1 MKTEAMKDSWGFP
14 KTLQIFILHVLV
26 ISSSLLAQ
34 DQKPQFRSS
43 TELVLIDAQVVARDG
58 APIQGLKA
66 DQFEVFIDGRKR
78 PIVSA
83 EFVRGSVAA
92 TAAMNRDR
100 PSAAGPNRATEGRT
114 ILLAVDENSFPVTG
128 QEAAREAVRR
138 VVDRVAPADYLGMVT
153 FPGRTEI
160 APTLD
165 RKPIRD
171 AASRII
177 GARVEIASSQYNI
190 SATEAMMIRSKDS
203 VGTREIT
210 NRECATRAI
219 ALDDLCP
226 RQVIQDGQRIA
237 DSLEQQGLIS
247 IAGLQRI
254 IAGLAEVPG
263 RKTLMVI
270 SAGLPTTSRP
280 GGRPN
285 LDAET
290 ANIARQ
296 AASANVSLYVFY
308 MNVHFIRAFSAAY
321 GKRNYSIFEDI
332 TTFGLGLE
340 KFADAAGGAF
350 FQVEVDSDPFVDRA
364 LRETSAAYLLAVQ
377 PEASDR
383 DGKEHFIRVTVKARN
398 STIRFRRV
406 LTIPR

>member
-1 MKTEAMKDSWGFP
+1 MKIEALCSFALGA
-14 KTLQIFILHVLV
+14 
-26 ISSSLLAQ
+26 SLIAQ

-58 APIQGLKA
+58 SPIQGLEA
-66 DQFEVFIDGRKR
+66 DRFEVFIDGRKR

-92 TAAMNRDR
+92 GTTGGQPGAA
-100 PSAAGPNRATEGRT
+100 AQGRAVEGRT

-128 QEAAREAVRR
+128 QESAREAVTR

-160 APTLD
+160 APTRD
-165 RKPIRD
+165 RKPVREAI
-171 AASRII
+171 SRIV
-177 GARVEIASSQYNI
+177 GARVEISSSQYNI
-190 SATEAMMIRSKDS
+190 SATEAMLLKSKDS
-203 VGTREIT
+203 VATKEIVD
-210 NRECATRAI
+210 RECASRARVM
-219 ALDDLCP
+219 DDVCP
-226 RQVIQDGQRIA
+226 RAVIQDGQRIA
-237 DSLEQQGLIS
+237 DSLEQQGLLS
-247 IAGLQRI
+247 IGGLQRI
-254 IAGLAEVPG
+254 IAGLAQVPG

-270 SAGLPTTSRP
+270 SAGLPTTNRP

-290 ANIARQ
+290 TNIARQ

-321 GKRNYSIFEDI
+321 GKRNYSLFEDI

-377 PEASDR
+377 PEPSDR
-383 DGKEHFIRVTVKARN
+383 DGKEHFIRVTVKAPN

>member
-1 MKTEAMKDSWGFP
+1 MCSCALGVVASA
-14 KTLQIFILHVLV
+14 
-26 ISSSLLAQ
+26 SLLAQ

-100 PSAAGPNRATEGRT
+100 QSAAGPDRATEGRT

-128 QEAAREAVRR
+128 QESAREAVRR

-171 AASRII
+171 AIPRII

-190 SATEAMMIRSKDS
+190 SASEAMLLKSKDS
-203 VGTREIT
+203 LGTREIT
-210 NRECATRAI
+210 DRECRA
-219 ALDDLCP
+219 LRVPDDVCP

-270 SAGLPTTSRP
+270 SAGLPTTNRP

-290 ANIARQ
+290 MNIARQ

-308 MNVHFIRAFSAAY
+308 MNVHFLRAFSAAY

-377 PEASDR
+377 PENSDR
-383 DGKEHFIRVTVKARN
+383 DGKEHFIRVTVKTRN

>member
-1 MKTEAMKDSWGFP
+1 MRHFAGGVAAAALAATA
-14 KTLQIFILHVLV
+14 
-26 ISSSLLAQ
+26 SLLAQ

-43 TELVLIDAQVVARDG
+43 TELVLIDAQVVAARDG
-58 APIQGLKA
+58 APIAGLTA

-92 TAAMNRDR
+92 NISRDR
-100 PSAAGPNRATEGRT
+100 PDAGSQGRAAEGRT
-114 ILLAVDENSFPVTG
+114 ILLAVDENSFPVAG
-128 QEAAREAVRR
+128 QEAAREAVKR

-160 APTLD
+160 APTLE

-171 AASRII
+171 AVPRIT
-177 GARVEIASSQYNI
+177 GARVEIASPQYNI
-190 SATEAMMIRSKDS
+190 SATEAMMLRSKDS
-203 VGTREIT
+203 YTTKVVID
-210 NRECATRAI
+210 RECFKRA
-219 ALDDLCP
+219 LSVEVLCG
-226 RQVIQDGQRIA
+226 QNVIQDAQRIA
-237 DSLEQQGLIS
+237 DSLEQQGLVS
-247 IAGLQRI
+247 IAGLRGI
-254 IAGLAEVPG
+254 ISGLAEVPG

-270 SAGLPTTSRP
+270 SAGLPMSSRP

-285 LDAET
+285 LDVET
-290 ANIARQ
+290 TNIARQ

-308 MNVHFIRAFSAAY
+308 MNVHFLRAFSAAY

-332 TTFGLGLE
+332 TTFGHGLE

-364 LRETSAAYLLAVQ
+364 LRETSAAYLLAVR
-377 PEASDR
+377 PEAAEH

-398 STIRFRRV
+398 SIIRFRRV

>member
-1 MKTEAMKDSWGFP
+1 MRHFAGGVAAAAMAASA
-14 KTLQIFILHVLV
+14 
-26 ISSSLLAQ
+26 SLLGQ
-34 DQKPQFRSS
+34 DQKPQFRAS
-43 TELVLIDAQVVARDG
+43 TELVLVDAQVVARDG
-58 APIQGLKA
+58 APIAGLKA

-92 TAAMNRDR
+92 NTSRDR
-100 PSAAGPNRATEGRT
+100 SGAAGQGGAEGRT
-114 ILLAVDENSFPVTG
+114 ILLAVDENSFPVSG
-128 QEAAREAVRR
+128 QEAAREAVTR

-171 AASRII
+171 AIPRII
-177 GARVEIASSQYNI
+177 GARVEISSSQYNI
-190 SATEAMMIRSKDS
+190 SATEAMMLRSKDS
-203 VGTREIT
+203 VATKEIT
-210 NRECATRAI
+210 DRECASRAV
-219 ALDDLCP
+219 ALDNQCP

-254 IAGLAEVPG
+254 IAGLAQVPG

-270 SAGLPTTSRP
+270 SAGLPTTNRP

-290 ANIARQ
+290 TTIARQ

-321 GKRNYSIFEDI
+321 GKRNYSLFEDI

-340 KFADAAGGAF
+340 KFADSAGGAF